1 MNTFRLIV
9 SSPEGELFNG
19 QAEALFV
26 RGSDGDLA
34 VLAGHIPLVTAV
46 QACICRVILS
56 DGKERTAKCGG
67 GILKVGT
74 ESTTLLSSRFSWQE
88 ETAEQKVFA

>member
-46 QACICRVILS
+46 QECVCRVILS

-67 GILKVGT
+67 GILKVGA

-88 ETAEQKVFA
+88 ETAEPKVFA

>member
-26 RGSDGDLA
+26 RGSDASKRDA
-34 VLAGHIPLVTAV
+34 DYT
-46 QACICRVILS
+46 
-56 DGKERTAKCGG
+56 D
-67 GILKVGT
+67 
-74 ESTTLLSSRFSWQE
+74 STNKNIS
-88 ETAEQKVFA
+88 

>member
-19 QAEALFV
+19 QAKALFV
-26 RGSDGDLA
+26 RGSNGDLA

-46 QACICRVILS
+46 QECICRV
-56 DGKERTAKCGG
+56 
-67 GILKVGT
+67 
-74 ESTTLLSSRFSWQE
+74 TLW
-88 ETAEQKVFA
+88 V